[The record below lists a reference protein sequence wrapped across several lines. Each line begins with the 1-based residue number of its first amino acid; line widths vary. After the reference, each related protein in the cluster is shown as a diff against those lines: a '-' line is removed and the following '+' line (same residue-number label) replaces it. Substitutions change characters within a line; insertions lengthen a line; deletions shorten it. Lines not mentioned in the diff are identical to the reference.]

1 MTSLIKR
8 DAYIKLKE
16 EVDSRG
22 LKTSYVARRICI
34 TPNYLASI
42 MNGNRNL
49 TTDVAI
55 RASRVLGLPID
66 YFLN

>member
-1 MTSLIKR
+1 MTSLVKR

-16 EVDSRG
+16 KVDSRG
-22 LKTSYVARRICI
+22 LKTSYVARKIGI

-55 RASRVLGLPID
+55 RASQVLGLPID